1 MCLFWPQNT
10 FCLILSLFLFQKVKT
25 VVFPFF
31 GMFSTEPF
39 HVQSIAP
46 RQRFFISQNKLQ
58 NQNVN
63 FALKY
68 RENMTW
74 WAYSIWKYNIF
85 FRFDV
90 CSHKIVAID
99 TWLILQHVPIFS
111 VWIRFACMNI
121 PKQKPIANYVCSL
134 FILFAR
140 PIQVK
145 TSCVR
150 KVYNVWFFQ
159 RSDRN

>member
-90 CSHKIVAID
+90 CSHKIVAIWYMVD
-99 TWLILQHVPIFS
+99 SSARTQYSVFEYGLHAWTYRNKNRLQIIF
-111 VWIRFACMNI
+111 VR
-121 PKQKPIANYVCSL
+121 YL
-134 FILFAR
+134 FCLLD
-140 PIQVK
+140 QSK
-145 TSCVR
+145 
-150 KVYNVWFFQ
+150 
-159 RSDRN
+159 